1 MEKSIINIIR
11 RKYPLST
18 QSSQPSPLGWE
29 EKNKL
34 SDKALISL
42 IKNGDK
48 EAFSILIKRYEKKV
62 LNILYLQ
69 LGNTPDLEDL
79 AQEVFIK
86 VFKNVKN
93 FRGESQ
99 FSTWLYRIAVNVSYD
114 YKRKSKDIY
123 SLDDPL
129 KEDEEDTFE
138 KIIPNNNDEDPLSII
153 EGEDLRN
160 KLRKLIKELPKE
172 YQEVLILREYEGLS
186 YEEISKILN
195 CPIGTVE
202 SRLFRARKELKE
214 KLLKEVG
221 EYAL

>member
-1 MEKSIINIIR
+1 MEKIIVNIIR
-11 RKYPLST
+11 KKYPLST
-18 QSSQPSPLGWE
+18 HTSQPSPLGWE

-34 SDKALISL
+34 SDMALVSL

-48 EAFSILIKRYEKKV
+48 EAFTILIKRYEKKV
-62 LNILYLQ
+62 FNILYLQ
-69 LGNTPDLEDL
+69 LGNIPDLEDL

-86 VFKNVKN
+86 VFKNIKN

-99 FSTWLYRIAVNVSYD
+99 FSTWLYRIAMNVSYD
-114 YKRKSKDIY
+114 YRRKNKEVF

-129 KEDEEDTFE
+129 REDEEDTFE
-138 KIIPNNNDEDPLSII
+138 KIIANDNKEDPLSII
-153 EGEDLRN
+153 EGEELRN
-160 KLRKLIKELPKE
+160 KLRKFIRELPKE

-186 YEEISKILN
+186 YEEIAKILN

-214 KLLKEVG
+214 KILKEVG
-221 EYAL
+221 DYAL

>member
-138 KIIPNNNDEDPLSII
+138 KIIPNNDEDPLSII
-153 EGEDLRN
+153 EEEDLRN

>member
-138 KIIPNNNDEDPLSII
+138 KIIPNNDEDPLSII
-153 EGEDLRN
+153 EGEELRN

>member
-11 RKYPLST
+11 RKYPIST

-79 AQEVFIK
+79 VQEVFIK

-138 KIIPNNNDEDPLSII
+138 KIIPNNDEDPLSII
-153 EGEDLRN
+153 EGEELRN